1 MPPMMPPTMPGM
13 MPGPAPGMGG
23 MGGGMPPQGPQM
35 GSPNPDMGALEALSG
50 MPSNAREK
58 EALATAAANIQLA
71 LAGIYTRSAKA
82 SKHLSLA
89 YSEIQKAREVLEE
102 LVDAP
107 VGPPPDLLGNASPM
121 PMGQPMGM

>member
-1 MPPMMPPTMPGM
+1 MGGEMPPS
-13 MPGPAPGMGG
+13 
-23 MGGGMPPQGPQM
+23 PQM
-35 GSPNPDMGALEALSG
+35 GAPNPDMGALEALAG
-50 MPSNAREK
+50 VPSNAREK

-121 PMGQPMGM
+121 PMGQPIGM